1 MCLFSL
7 VYCCQRHLKS
17 FQRDFSSRF
26 LSRCCKFRSCL
37 HLKIIKRQTGET
49 VFSTKAAEATLS
61 CPGGFTGSITARRGH
76 CPRSAD
82 TTQTTALT
90 ICLAD
95 GENRSQR
102 GPPAP
107 GEDQRGTKSH
117 LLRAQLPPVGAKS
130 ATPQPGRRGRT
141 GAEPAGSALPFLA
154 FQARIPEDSGG
165 LQLKSRRASPTQT
178 RSKERTRSR
187 PRERHRTETRTA
199 LVGNLPLPLRHAAAG
214 RAPAAGNANAAQ

>member
-26 LSRCCKFRSCL
+26 RPPCCKFRSCL

-61 CPGGFTGSITARRGH
+61 CPGGFTGSVTARRGH

-82 TTQTTALT
+82 TTQTKALT
-90 ICLAD
+90 ICPAN

-107 GEDQRGTKSH
+107 GQDQKGTKSH
-117 LLRAQLPPVGAKS
+117 LLAQLKHGARTEPAHVLEKGTVGKRGPPAAPPPRCSRPSPSRRERQRGSVM
-130 ATPQPGRRGRT
+130 RRGH
-141 GAEPAGSALPFLA
+141 AGPPFLPSA
-154 FQARIPEDSGG
+154 PCRGQGTREFFPLKTLHYFNRITFEIDNVQNSPLDLLARQHSG
-165 LQLKSRRASPTQT
+165 
-178 RSKERTRSR
+178 
-187 PRERHRTETRTA
+187 
-199 LVGNLPLPLRHAAAG
+199 
-214 RAPAAGNANAAQ
+214 